1 MPNHDCDGSFG
12 AFLFDGLLGA
22 AIALLLAPKTGEETR
37 EQIADWLEEGR
48 RRTRDYLDEATAPD
62 A

>member
-12 AFLFDGLLGA
+12 AFLFGGLLGA